1 MGESHKKPDLYWH
14 GYKTSAGQQYP
25 VDVWIC
31 SPIHAEATTANERG
45 ESFGLLLRFI
55 NTYGQW
61 REWSMPMWLLKG
73 SGEEIRHELLDLGVK
88 MNLNAKMH
96 LSAWL
101 MEQKPKTRIIAAT
114 RTDGIPMV
122 QSS

>member
-1 MGESHKKPDLYWH
+1 
-14 GYKTSAGQQYP
+14 
-25 VDVWIC
+25 
-31 SPIHAEATTANERG
+31 
-45 ESFGLLLRFI
+45 
-55 NTYGQW
+55 
-61 REWSMPMWLLKG
+61 MPMWLLKG